1 MERQAIAARVRQ
13 VLVDMFEL
21 DEDRV
26 TPEAHLYEDLDL
38 DSLDAIDLAV
48 KLKTDTGIKLT
59 EQEMK
64 QIRTVADIVA
74 IVTANLAPDRATN
87 G

>member
-1 MERQAIAARVRQ
+1 MERLAIEARVKQ

-26 TPEAHLYEDLDL
+26 RPDAHLYEDLDL

-48 KLKTDTGIKLT
+48 KLKTETGIKLT

-74 IVTANLAPDRATN
+74 IVSANLAPDRATN